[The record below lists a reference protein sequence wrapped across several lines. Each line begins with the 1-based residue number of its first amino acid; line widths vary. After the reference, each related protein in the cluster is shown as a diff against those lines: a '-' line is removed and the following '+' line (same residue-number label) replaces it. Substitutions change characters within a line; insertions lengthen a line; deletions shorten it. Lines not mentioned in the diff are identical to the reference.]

1 MPCSQKKTPKQNI
14 KQKQYCNKFNKDW
27 GGKWPSLKGKTN
39 FEKKKERQTLLLCP
53 QGPSE
58 AQSPTW
64 GFKGA
69 HLALIAS
76 ARSGGPLGQLC
87 DVLWSWLS
95 L

>member
-1 MPCSQKKTPKQNI
+1 MALI
-14 KQKQYCNKFNKDW
+14 KRKNKLW
-27 GGKWPSLKGKTN
+27 
-39 FEKKKERQTLLLCP
+39 KKKKRERQTLLLCP

-58 AQSPTW
+58 AQCPTW
-64 GFKGA
+64 GFKGT
-69 HLALIAS
+69 HLALIGS